1 MTSINSHQVV
11 TDLTNPSRDTLL
23 LMLVFVISAVL
34 NYSYNLAMGWL
45 LSPDQYG
52 MLGVTISFLS
62 ILSLFVGA
70 AFPLTVAKFLS
81 EDNENVIK
89 QRVFKS
95 SLIGNLC
102 MALLVSSLFY
112 ALYASGIIRLDSAYR
127 PFVLFIILAMVF
139 SSVGGV
145 YTSALQGMFRF
156 KKYGLIGIATAT
168 TKLICA
174 VLLVLLGLGA
184 IGAFLGLIAAA
195 ITGMLLAVA
204 FTADFK
210 YWKTGGWV
218 DKKIYS
224 FAFPMF
230 FGTFFMTLLMNIDL
244 LGVKFL
250 SEDVLSDT
258 LTGYYRS
265 ALILAEL
272 PVFVVGAL
280 MGAMFPYISRYSST
294 INDYSS
300 KTLKYTV
307 LVIFPVSI
315 TLFVI
320 PSSMIALVFPPSYA
334 AAANALGILALGMG
348 FFVIITALTGIF
360 QAMHRPKVP
369 AIILMFSVVIDVIA
383 LLFLVP
389 EYGILGAAAST
400 TIACAAGLLGLAG
413 VYSKYN
419 SFRLSYKN
427 AVKILMAFIL
437 FGSLIYI
444 VPHETRFLTFFD
456 LVFSA
461 ALYLLILFVFGLL
474 KDDDIKIILTGF
486 NFGNNE
492 IIEKIIRG
500 VKSLNQLSKW

>member
-1 MTSINSHQVV
+1 M
-11 TDLTNPSRDTLL
+11 TNPSRDTLL
-23 LMLVFVISAVL
+23 MMLVFIIGALL
-34 NYSYNLAMGWL
+34 NYVYNIAMGWL

-52 MLGVTISFLS
+52 ILGVTISFLS

-81 EDNENVIK
+81 EDNEDDIK
-89 QRVFKS
+89 HRVFKS
-95 SLIGNLC
+95 SLVGNLGI
-102 MALLVSSLFY
+102 ALLISSFFY
-112 ALYASGIIRLDSAYR
+112 ALYTFRIIRLDSAYR
-127 PFVLFIILAMVF
+127 PFVLLIILSMVL
-139 SSVGGV
+139 SSIGGV
-145 YTSALQGMFRF
+145 YNSALQGMFRF
-156 KKYGLIGIATAT
+156 KKYGLIGIAMAAA
-168 TKLICA
+168 KLIFA

-195 ITGMLLAVA
+195 IIGLLLAVA

-210 YWKTGGWV
+210 YWKTGGWA

-224 FAFPMF
+224 FALPMF
-230 FGTFFMTLLMNIDL
+230 FGTFFMTLIMNIDL

-250 SEDVLSDT
+250 SENVLSDT

-280 MGAMFPYISRYSST
+280 MGAMFPYISKYSST
-294 INDYSS
+294 INDYSN

-307 LVIFPVSI
+307 LMIFPVSI

-348 FFVIITALTGIF
+348 FFVIITALVGIF

-369 AIILMFSVVIDVIA
+369 PIILMFSVVIDVVA

-400 TIACAAGLLGLAG
+400 TIACASGLLGLTD

-419 SFRLSYKN
+419 SFKLELRYKN

-437 FGSLIYI
+437 LGFLIFI
-444 VPHETRFLTFFD
+444 FPHETRFLTFFD

-461 ALYLLILFVFGLL
+461 AIYLFILFVFGLL